1 MPGETMKCEE
11 FAEIVHDLAQSRQLG
26 RVETAIARAHAENC
40 PACACL
46 LAEAERL
53 AAALREASAESRSLQ
68 TPERIELGL
77 LDVFCAAN
85 PAPRQQPLRYKP
97 RWLLGL
103 GYAGAA
109 LMLSILTFS
118 LSPRLPDRHPSPAIA
133 RKTEGSATV
142 AVVKRQTSAHPALS
156 AVLVRNVV
164 SRPNANLATGFVPV
178 PFSGGIARGDAGVIV
193 RVQVPRSAL
202 AELGYPVGEASGGG
216 MVQADLLVGED
227 GWPHA
232 VRIVR

>member
-1 MPGETMKCEE
+1 MKCAE
-11 FAEIVHDLAQSRQLG
+11 FAEIVHDLAQSRHLG
-26 RVETAIARAHAENC
+26 RVETAIARAHAESC

-46 LAEAERL
+46 LSEAERL
-53 AAALREASAESRSLQ
+53 AAALREASVESRSLQ

-77 LDVFCAAN
+77 MTAFRAAN
-85 PAPRQQPLRYKP
+85 SAHGQHRLRQKP

-109 LMLSILTFS
+109 VMLSILTFS
-118 LSPRLPDRHPSPAIA
+118 LSPRSPRSHVSPAIA
-133 RKTEGSATV
+133 RKAPGSTILTA
-142 AVVKRQTSAHPALS
+142 AKRQTSAQPAPS
-156 AVLVRNVV
+156 AVQVRNVV
-164 SRPNANLATGFVPV
+164 SRPNANLASGFVPV
-178 PFSGGIARGDAGVIV
+178 PFSGGMARGDAGVIV
-193 RVQVPRSAL
+193 RVQMPRSAL
-202 AELGYPVGEASGGG
+202 AELGYPVGETASGG